1 DPQLGDRERR
11 GRRARRGRLREP
23 VGAEADPAVDPGG
36 QAGAGR
42 PRLAASPMIA
52 AVAEEPIVRGAI
64 VQGLLVAGRYGWGLS
79 RQALLAEGVDPD
91 QYGPLSFVGTLQPVT
106 RTRLTQAMGIRRT
119 TLRDLVARLIERGH
133 VREDPNPRD
142 GRSTLLTLTPEGQE
156 IFDRGLPVFQRV
168 LAQIDEALPG
178 GLHEHEDAVRRVR
191 LALQGLGA
199 VTRQP

>member
-1 DPQLGDRERR
+1 
-11 GRRARRGRLREP
+11 
-23 VGAEADPAVDPGG
+23 
-36 QAGAGR
+36 
-42 PRLAASPMIA
+42 MIA

-64 VQGLLVAGRYGWGLS
+64 VQELLVAGRYGWELS

-168 LAQIDEALPG
+168 LTQIDEALAG
-178 GLHEHEDAVRRVR
+178 DLNQHEEAVRRVR
-191 LALQGLGA
+191 VALQELTGS
-199 VTRQP
+199 R